1 MSTPAMTSTMFTTL
15 GRASVLLPIY
25 LPALFMSALLMFW
38 VQPLIGKMILP
49 LLGGTPMV
57 WATCMVFF
65 QALLLAGYAYAH
77 VTYRNL
83 GVRRQAA
90 FHLALVALS
99 LVALPVGFGAQWV
112 PPTEG
117 NPVGWLFLLLFA
129 AVGAPFFVLSAT
141 APMLQAWFSRSDH
154 PAAHDPYFL
163 YVTSNLGSLVGLV
176 AFPLGLELFLTIP
189 QQTWTWTAG
198 YVAFAALIALAAAT
212 LRNGKAGSAPTA
224 APAPETVSGGGPT
237 ATLVPDVWLRLR
249 WLLLAFAPSS
259 LLLGLTL
266 FVTTDVAA
274 VPMLWIVPLAAYLV
288 TFMVAFARRPVI
300 PHTIAVKLQPFLVLP
315 VVFLFFW
322 GSTEASL
329 WVMVLHLAA
338 FFVTALVCH
347 GELAR
352 LRPDPAHLTEFYLLL
367 SLGGVLGGAFNALL
381 APQIFTSL
389 AEYPLVILLAL
400 LLRPPAQDRSPRA
413 LGLDGLIPI
422 AVFAVLWAANR
433 AFDVAL
439 YDMESRAAQVINLIA
454 MLVCFATY
462 ARPIRFGLSTAAVL
476 AAGWLVYESE
486 TTVFVDR
493 NFFGQIKVVRD
504 DATNMQILTHGTTNH
519 GGQSLDAAR
528 RLEPLTYYIA
538 GSPLRQVF
546 DLPVLQARDSRVA
559 VLGLGAGT
567 IACAA
572 GPGQHVTFYEI
583 DPAVVRVARDPQYFT
598 FLKECPTE
606 KEVVLGDGRLTLAGA
621 PDKSYTL
628 IVADAFT
635 SDAVPVHLLTR
646 EALALYRAKTK
657 DDGVIV
663 YNVSNRYLDL
673 APVLGGLAADAGLV
687 AFLQH
692 FTRPEP
698 QDEAGADSS
707 WVVMARPG
715 PTADALAKDAR
726 WEKIGPAP
734 GTRLWTDHY
743 SNILSVF
750 RW

>member
-1 MSTPAMTSTMFTTL
+1 MSTPAMTSAMFTTL

-90 FHLALVALS
+90 LHLALVALS
-99 LVALPVGFGAQWV
+99 LFALPVGFGSQWA
-112 PPTEG
+112 PPTDG
-117 NPVGWLFLLLFA
+117 SPIGWLFLLLFA

-198 YVAFAALIALAAAT
+198 YVGFAALIALAAAT
-212 LRNGKAGSAPTA
+212 LRNGRAGSAPA
-224 APAPETVSGGGPT
+224 ATPSPAAGPT

-288 TFMVAFARRPVI
+288 TFMVAFARRPAI
-300 PHTIAVKLQPFLVLP
+300 PHAIAVRVQPFLVLP

-322 GSTEASL
+322 GATEASL
-329 WVMVLHLAA
+329 WVMALHLAA

-367 SLGGVLGGAFNALL
+367 SLGGVLGGAFNALV

-400 LLRPPAQDRSPRA
+400 LLRPPAQEKSPRA
-413 LGLDGLIPI
+413 FGLDGLVPV
-422 AVFAVLWAANR
+422 ALFAALWVANR
-433 AFDVAL
+433 SFDVAL

-454 MLVCFATY
+454 VLVCFATY

-504 DATNMQILTHGTTNH
+504 DTTRMQILTHGTTNH
-519 GGQSLDAAR
+519 GGQSMDPAR
-528 RLEPLTYYIA
+528 RLEPLTYYVQ

-546 DLPVLQARDSRVA
+546 DLPALQAKDARVA

-567 IACAA
+567 IACVA

-583 DPAVVRVARDPQYFT
+583 DPAVVRVARDPQFFT
-598 FLKECPTE
+598 FLSDCPSN
-606 KEVVLGDGRLTLAGA
+606 KDVVLGDGRLTLAGA
-621 PDKSYTL
+621 PEKNYAL

-646 EALALYRAKTK
+646 EALAMYLSKTK
-657 DDGVIV
+657 DDGAIV
-663 YNVSNRYLDL
+663 YNISNRYLDL
-673 APVLGGLAADAGLV
+673 APVLGGIAADAGLV
-687 AFLQH
+687 AFVQH
-692 FTRPEP
+692 FYRPEP
-698 QDEAGADSS
+698 VDEAGADSS
-707 WVVMARPG
+707 WVVMTRPG
-715 PTADALAKDAR
+715 PTADALARNPR

-734 GTRLWTDHY
+734 GTRLWTDDY